1 LETEADLSVDSDAA
15 VQPVGAV
22 ARRRAGAIP
31 SLTTFSS
38 LAYRNYRLMWLGQ
51 LGHSASLWMEQV
63 ARPVLIL
70 DLTGSAFLV
79 GLVMATRMAPMLI
92 FGLVA
97 GVAADRM
104 DKRRLLLTTQA
115 VTMATHFALAFL
127 ILAGMV
133 EVWHVFVT
141 AFVSGTS
148 MSFNQPARQSLIPRL
163 VPQEALLNAIA
174 LNTAAMNVMRIGGGA
189 LAGVLLIPLGIGGV
203 YLMNGILFIGV
214 MAVTWAIRV
223 ERKERPTKKKTGSW
237 LEELTE
243 GLAFVTKG
251 HLVYVVG
258 LAFILFVF
266 GFPYQGV
273 FVPLLAIDVLD
284 LGDSGVGWL
293 VATTGVGALIG
304 SLTMATRQRFERRGL
319 LLLAFLII
327 FSAALIVMSQ
337 STWIALTM
345 VTLLVVGAAGVS
357 YMALTTTILLENSP
371 PELQGRVMS
380 VVSLDRGLV
389 PLGAIIAGA
398 LASVLGAQTGLFIMG
413 AVCLVLT
420 VAAAVVSPRLRR
432 LD

>member
-1 LETEADLSVDSDAA
+1 METEAELPVDSDVAA
-15 VQPVGAV
+15 RSA
-22 ARRRAGAIP
+22 AAAKRARAGVLPGAA
-31 SLTTFSS
+31 TFSS
-38 LAYRNYRLMWLGQ
+38 LAYPNYRYMWLGQ

-70 DLTGSAFLV
+70 DLTDSAFLV

-127 ILAGMV
+127 VLSGAV

-141 AFVSGTS
+141 AFISGTS

-163 VPQEALLNAIA
+163 VPQEALLNAVA

-214 MAVTWAIRV
+214 MAVTWAIRI
-223 ERKERPTKKKTGSW
+223 ERETRAAVGGGASW
-237 LEELTE
+237 LRELGE
-243 GLAFVTKG
+243 GLAFVTRG
-251 HLVYVVG
+251 HLVYVVA

-273 FVPLLAIDVLD
+273 FVPLLAIDVLG

-319 LLLAFLII
+319 LLLAFLAV
-327 FSAALIVMSQ
+327 FSAALIITSQ
-337 STWIALTM
+337 STWTPLTII
-345 VTLLVVGAAGVS
+345 TLLIVGAGGVS

-398 LASVLGAQTGLFIMG
+398 LASALGAQTGLLVMG
-413 AVCLVLT
+413 TVCLALT
-420 VAAAVVSPRLRR
+420 AAAAILSPRLRA

>member
-1 LETEADLSVDSDAA
+1 METGSELSIDSDAA
-15 VQPVGAV
+15 VEPAAV
-22 ARRRAGAIP
+22 AARRRAGVIP

-38 LAYRNYRLMWLGQ
+38 LAYRNYRFMWLGQ

-70 DLTGSAFLV
+70 ELTGSAFLV

-97 GVAADRM
+97 GVAADRL

-115 VTMATHFALAFL
+115 VTMATHFVLAFL

-203 YLMNGILFIGV
+203 YLINGLLFIGV
-214 MAVTWAIRV
+214 MAVTWAIQVAR
-223 ERKERPTKKKTGSW
+223 EEKATRQRTSSW
-237 LEELTE
+237 LGELAE

-293 VATTGVGALIG
+293 VATTGIGALIG
-304 SLTMATRQRFERRGL
+304 SLIMATRQRFERRGL
-319 LLLAFLII
+319 LLLVFLII
-327 FSAALIVMSQ
+327 FSAALIVTSQ
-337 STWIALTM
+337 STWIPLTLL
-345 VTLLVVGAAGVS
+345 TLLVVGAAGVS

-371 PELQGRVMS
+371 PEIQGRVMS

-389 PLGAIIAGA
+389 PLGAIIAGT
-398 LASVLGAQTGLFIMG
+398 LASVLGPQTGLFIMG
-413 AVCLVLT
+413 SVCLVLT
-420 VAAAVVSPRLRR
+420 LVAAVVSPRLRH